1 MANWLLLTGKD
12 GASIVVG
19 PLHHVGVEGER
30 IVSYDEFEREVEIA
44 RRAKAAISGKWGDGG
59 VAYGRWSTVSGFEF
73 DVFDL
78 CDGRGNPWP
87 DFRAVSLSK
96 AKA

>member
-1 MANWLLLTGKD
+1 
-12 GASIVVG
+12 VG